1 MPAAKK
7 SARRSPSPRSPA
19 AAPSLRFVSV
29 AIVVADRKKAV
40 DWYREALGLDVIDSM
55 DHWVT
60 VGRKGEPARLHLCQT
75 TEFDADGKLEPG
87 NSGILFHLDGKDFSA
102 ACAALKARG
111 IEFSQEP
118 RKDPWGWWA
127 MIRDPDGNEHT
138 LMPGD

>member
-7 SARRSPSPRSPA
+7 AVRKASPA
-19 AAPSLRFVSV
+19 RPSRTPPSLRFVSV
-29 AIVVADRKKAV
+29 AIVVSDRKKAV
-40 DWYREALGLDVIDSM
+40 DWYRRSLGLDVIDAM

-60 VGRKGEPARLHLCQT
+60 VGRKGDPARLHLCQT

-87 NSGILFHLDGKDFSA
+87 NSGILFHLDGKDFQA
-102 ACAALKARG
+102 GCAGLKERG